1 MWISHAL
8 INHLLLQQAEL
19 KQALSKLTGR
29 SLRLTALGVNTDMHI
44 REDGYVEAIPAD
56 KTFECHISIH
66 ASTWSKMVQGEAFGV
81 GDVSIT
87 GDTDLAM
94 QLLPV
99 LGQLRYEPYVD
110 ATRLF
115 GNTVASHLDHQLKSL
130 WRNTQ
135 QMVSRVE
142 GEVRDYLQESDTPL
156 VSQEQW
162 QQRNDDIDALRD
174 DVARLQ
180 ARLQRLE

>member
-8 INHLLLQQAEL
+8 TNHLLLQQPEL

-115 GNTVASHLDHQLKSL
+115 GNNRCQPFRPPIEIAVAQYPTNGESGRRGSARLFARKRYACGVASAMATAQ
-130 WRNTQ
+130 
-135 QMVSRVE
+135 
-142 GEVRDYLQESDTPL
+142 
-156 VSQEQW
+156 
-162 QQRNDDIDALRD
+162 
-174 DVARLQ
+174 
-180 ARLQRLE
+180 

>member
-66 ASTWSKMVQGEAFGV
+66 ASTWSKMVQGEA
-81 GDVSIT
+81 
-87 GDTDLAM
+87 M

-142 GEVRDYLQESDTPL
+142 GEVRDYLQESDTPV
-156 VSQEQW
+156 VSQAQW

>member
-1 MWISHAL
+1 M
-8 INHLLLQQAEL
+8 
-19 KQALSKLTGR
+19 
-29 SLRLTALGVNTDMHI
+29 
-44 REDGYVEAIPAD
+44 
-56 KTFECHISIH
+56 
-66 ASTWSKMVQGEAFGV
+66 
-81 GDVSIT
+81 
-87 GDTDLAM
+87 
-94 QLLPV
+94 
-99 LGQLRYEPYVD
+99 D

-130 WRNTQ
+130 WRNSQ

-142 GEVRDYLQESDTPL
+142 GEVRDYLQESNTPL

-162 QQRNDDIDALRD
+162 QQRNGDIDALRD